1 MCGITRS
8 CDFNAEKLKQDLLRC
23 GIFRRLQKVKL
34 GCIPEYSRSGVTEYA
49 DEIFG
54 GYPWFYRKNLLHAD
68 GFPMEMF
75 QRGCS
80 LYIDVRI
87 DVRIF

>member
-1 MCGITRS
+1 M
-8 CDFNAEKLKQDLLRC
+8 
-23 GIFRRLQKVKL
+23 
-34 GCIPEYSRSGVTEYA
+34 EYV
-49 DEIFG
+49 DESFG
-54 GYPWFYRKNLLHAD
+54 GYPGFYREDPLHAD